1 MQAAAKGQRAL
12 MVRCAL
18 RRATPPCVAV
28 LPVRALMCDD
38 LLQFRV
44 AERVLREVTAIALAL
59 PCQCELVWAL
69 RWACRLKTPVLVL
82 AFRSLRDSS
91 VVLVKRPP
99 AEAGGFAGGGF
110 AYEGAWLGA
119 EKFVSV
125 DRQAVALLVKQ
136 GVNAVQLE
144 S

>member
-18 RRATPPCVAV
+18 RRATPPRVAV
-28 LPVRALMCDD
+28 VPVRALMRDD
-38 LLQFRV
+38 LRQFRV

-82 AFRSLRDSS
+82 AFRSLLDSS

-99 AEAGGFAGGGF
+99 AEAGGLCRRGLRVRGRLAGSREVRF
-110 AYEGAWLGA
+110 
-119 EKFVSV
+119 
-125 DRQAVALLVKQ
+125 R
-136 GVNAVQLE
+136 
-144 S
+144 